1 MRDLTTK
8 VANTDIGK
16 KVKIKLIRFGKEV
29 ELKVKIGRLE
39 GNENKVNEDTSG
51 AVSYTHLTLPTKRI
65 V

>member
-39 GNENKVNEDTSG
+39 GNENKVNEDPLVIDKILG
-51 AVSYTHLTLPTKRI
+51 LGLGD
-65 V
+65 